1 MTYKEFFMLYHLVNG
16 EQVSDPEPF
25 PGEDICVMM
34 IDSDVCKIETMPF
47 NSLFTIDNYNGLYT
61 VIKVNE
67 VAAISQVEGIAIPDK
82 IYDVMQLDDL
92 VTVLYMSGNEVR
104 YRKLII
110 SNSYSEYTLIK
121 DGLVSLNNQPFPTL
135 ETVDSVRVYKRLN
148 HDGFTSQSFKLSTKE
163 RINDNHP
170 LRPRGINSIT
180 TYQDGYI
187 VDVEFTNGIKV
198 YRRELIVCPNH
209 ETNTVSASM
218 GEVAS
223 WQSDYIFKSNLGSV
237 KVHGM
242 AVLFTYININKD
254 GHIDTNSF
262 RLEYVI
268 DGEVFVKEF
277 NTATS

>member
-1 MTYKEFFMLYHLVNG
+1 MLYHLVNG

-34 IDSDVCKIETMPF
+34 IDSDVCKIETVPF

-92 VTVLYMSGNEVR
+92 VTVLYMSGNEIR

-121 DGLVSLNNQPFPTL
+121 DGLVALNNHPFPTL

-148 HDGFTSQSFKLSTKE
+148 HDGFTSQNFTLSTKE
-163 RINDNHP
+163 RITGNHP

-180 TYQDGYI
+180 SYQDGCMI
-187 VDVEFTNGIKV
+187 DVEFTNGVKV
-198 YRRELIVCPNH
+198 YRRELTITPNQN
-209 ETNTVSASM
+209 TNTVDVDR
-218 GEVAS
+218 GE
-223 WQSDYIFKSNLGSV
+223 
-237 KVHGM
+237 
-242 AVLFTYININKD
+242 
-254 GHIDTNSF
+254 
-262 RLEYVI
+262 
-268 DGEVFVKEF
+268 
-277 NTATS
+277 